1 MKDFHRLKLSTQV
14 VLCTG
19 WTLWISG
26 TKSTNRT
33 HVPLTIFFFFFE
45 RCRERRSRRGSKC
58 YVMSKSVWTCLDNRC
73 HQEMSCNESILK
85 SRIKGLGFSSFPLS
99 PSLYVI
105 GGFNVL
111 SLVRRKTK
119 VGETKQV
126 HILPTSLSNCC
137 QFVSRKLG

>member
-1 MKDFHRLKLSTQV
+1 MNSLNIRHQKYKQNT
-14 VLCTG
+14 CTF
-19 WTLWISG
+19 
-26 TKSTNRT
+26 N
-33 HVPLTIFFFFFE
+33 HFFFFFE

-58 YVMSKSVWTCLDNRC
+58 YVMSKIVWACLDNRC

-85 SRIKGLGFSSFPLS
+85 SGIKGLGFSSFPLS

-137 QFVSRKLG
+137 QFVSRKLGQSPWNLYNLVLSLQ